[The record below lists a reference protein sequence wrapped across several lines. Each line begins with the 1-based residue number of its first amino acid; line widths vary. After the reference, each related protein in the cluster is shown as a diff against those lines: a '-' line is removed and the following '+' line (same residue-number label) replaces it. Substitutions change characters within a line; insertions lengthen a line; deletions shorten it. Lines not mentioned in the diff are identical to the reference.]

1 MKLLSRQEYNL
12 ILRSLDYYDTFMTK
26 RDKQIREDLEDKLY
40 YNLYNPKDGVA
51 QTNVNLSAL
60 YDIKTEKDLSEVV
73 EDENLE
79 LPDLSNNLDNKP
91 VIENGQYIP
100 F

>member
-26 RDKQIREDLEDKLY
+26 RDKEIRENLEDKLY

-51 QTNVNLSAL
+51 QTNVDLSAL
-60 YDIKTEKDLSEVV
+60 YDIKTEKDLS
-73 EDENLE
+73 L
-79 LPDLSNNLDNKP
+79 
-91 VIENGQYIP
+91 
-100 F
+100 

>member
-1 MKLLSRQEYNL
+1 MQLLSRREYNL

-26 RDKQIREDLEDKLY
+26 RDKEIREDLEDKLY

-60 YDIKTEKDLSEVV
+60 YDIKTEKDLSEFDTPLA
-73 EDENLE
+73 E
-79 LPDLSNNLDNKP
+79 
-91 VIENGQYIP
+91 QYGG
-100 F
+100 